1 MSQNRSILP
10 ALYSSIASQNPMRNS
25 TKQRKIGI
33 FDSGVGGIT
42 VLREIYRQLPQESI
56 IYFGD
61 TARLPYGNRSAAE
74 ITQFM
79 REIITWFEEQDVKMV
94 VTACNTSDA
103 LALETIRREFSVPIL
118 GLILPGAR
126 AAVKQGRRIGV
137 MATPATAQSNA
148 YRRAIQEVDP
158 TCQVWQVGCPEFVPL
173 IEQNRAQ
180 DPYTREVAEQYL
192 HPLLLQQ
199 IDTLV
204 YGCTHYPHL
213 DQVLRSLLPS
223 NVKLVDPAV
232 HVAKAAAQELELLGQ
247 TSLTAPVATRFC
259 VSGSPE
265 QFTKVA
271 KQWLGCTPK
280 VEKIYLHSSFVP
292 LDSREY

>member
-1 MSQNRSILP
+1 MSQNLAIAP
-10 ALYSSIASQNPMRNS
+10 ALRSNIASQSTMRNLD
-25 TKQRKIGI
+25 KHKKIGI

-103 LALETIRREFSVPIL
+103 LALARIRQEFSLPIL

-137 MATPATAQSNA
+137 IATPATAQSNA
-148 YRRAIQEVDP
+148 YRRAIQEVDA

-173 IEQNRAQ
+173 IEQNRAH

-192 HPLLLQQ
+192 RPLLQQQ

-213 DQVLRSLLPS
+213 DRVLRSLLPS
-223 NVKLVDPAV
+223 KVKLIDPAV
-232 HVAKAAAQELELLGQ
+232 HVASATAQELELLGQ
-247 TSLTAPVATRFC
+247 TSTTAPVATRFC

-271 KQWLGCTPK
+271 RQWLGCTPK
-280 VEKIYLHSSFVP
+280 VEKVHLYSSLIP
-292 LDSREY
+292 LDSRD

>member
-10 ALYSSIASQNPMRNS
+10 ALYSSIASQNPRRNS

-126 AAVKQGRRIGV
+126 AAVKQGKRIGV

-213 DQVLRSLLPS
+213 DRVLRSLLPS

>member
-103 LALETIRREFSVPIL
+103 LALEIIRREFSVPIL

-213 DQVLRSLLPS
+213 DRVLRSLLPS

>member
-1 MSQNRSILP
+1 
-10 ALYSSIASQNPMRNS
+10 
-25 TKQRKIGI
+25 
-33 FDSGVGGIT
+33 
-42 VLREIYRQLPQESI
+42 
-56 IYFGD
+56 
-61 TARLPYGNRSAAE
+61 
-74 ITQFM
+74 
-79 REIITWFEEQDVKMV
+79 
-94 VTACNTSDA
+94 
-103 LALETIRREFSVPIL
+103 
-118 GLILPGAR
+118 
-126 AAVKQGRRIGV
+126 

>member
-213 DQVLRSLLPS
+213 DRVLRSLLPS

>member
-10 ALYSSIASQNPMRNS
+10 ALYTSIASQNPRRNS

-126 AAVKQGRRIGV
+126 AAVKQGKRIGV

-213 DQVLRSLLPS
+213 DRVLRSLLPS

-280 VEKIYLHSSFVP
+280 VEKIYLRSSFVP

>member
-1 MSQNRSILP
+1 MSQNRSIPP
-10 ALYSSIASQNPMRNS
+10 ALPSNTISQTPLRNPH
-25 TKQRKIGI
+25 KQRKIGV

-79 REIITWFEEQDVKMV
+79 REIISWFVEQDVKMV

-118 GLILPGAR
+118 GLILPAAR
-126 AAVKQGRRIGV
+126 AAVKQGKRIGV

-173 IEQNRAQ
+173 IEQNRAY

-192 HPLLLQQ
+192 RPLLLQQ

-213 DQVLRSLLPS
+213 DRVLRSLLPS
-223 NVKLVDPAV
+223 KVKLVDPAV
-232 HVAKAAAQELELLGQ
+232 HVASAAAQELELLGQ
-247 TSLTAPVATRFC
+247 TSFTAPVATRFC

-280 VEKIYLHSSFVP
+280 VEKIYLSNSLVP